1 MCIYIYILR
10 IYVCIYIYIYICI
23 WLYMCVCIRVCVCAH
38 INHPFWHLVNQIS
51 PQQAS
56 GAQRCLTMEHGTLKC
71 CRRHVFAGHQ
81 KEAKDCGEALQK
93 CHGRKFSPLFLEKKK
108 GHPMAP
114 MQNDRNWWGKQFLGG
129 DLHFRCL
136 ANLNPELNGF
146 TNLYPPNS
154 RVAWRQALPRRKACS
169 APSSTCGPISPAA

>member
-1 MCIYIYILR
+1 MCIYIYICVFM
-10 IYVCIYIYIYICI
+10 YVYIYIYVYDYI
-23 WLYMCVCIRVCVCAH
+23 CVCVYPCVCVH
-38 INHPFWHLVNQIS
+38 ISTIPSGTWSTKFRHNKPAV
-51 PQQAS
+51 PS
-56 GAQRCLTMEHGTLKC
+56 GASPWSMARWNAAEGMCLLGTKKRPKTAVKP
-71 CRRHVFAGHQ
+71 CRNAMAGNSRHFFW
-81 KEAKDCGEALQK
+81 
-93 CHGRKFSPLFLEKKK
+93 RKKK

-114 MQNDRNWWGKQFLGG
+114 MQNDRNWWGKQFFGG

>member
-1 MCIYIYILR
+1 
-10 IYVCIYIYIYICI
+10 
-23 WLYMCVCIRVCVCAH
+23 VCAH

-114 MQNDRNWWGKQFLGG
+114 MQNDRN
-129 DLHFRCL
+129 
-136 ANLNPELNGF
+136 
-146 TNLYPPNS
+146 
-154 RVAWRQALPRRKACS
+154 
-169 APSSTCGPISPAA
+169 